1 MKFPYREFKNQMA
14 TYVDSDKV
22 AHYEWP
28 CLYLRCLELSTIQ
41 FVLFAV
47 RFNAMN
53 KYCTVDP
60 RYLDFGY
67 LE

>member
-1 MKFPYREFKNQMA
+1 MEVPYREFKNQRA
-14 TYVDSDKV
+14 NNVDSDKV
-22 AHYEWP
+22 AHYESP
-28 CLYLRCLELSTIQ
+28 CLYLRCLQLSTIQ

-47 RFNAMN
+47 RFNAMK

-60 RYLDFGY
+60 RYLDIGY